1 MRTEND
7 SAYEVIAESITAGL
21 TVQLVKNFQNVHFLR
36 FCCADG
42 KKPTV
47 SAPLHSDPVALAEA
61 RDLFPDSLP
70 FAGLPV
76 DAT

>member
-7 SAYEVIAESITAGL
+7 SAYVVIAESITAGL

-36 FCCADG
+36 YCSSDG
-42 KKPTV
+42 EDLTL
-47 SAPLHSDPVALAEA
+47 SAPLHSDSAALAEA
-61 RDLFPDSLP
+61 CDLFPDSLP
-70 FAGLPV
+70 FSGLPA